1 MVLNFMTNDFIIIWN
16 LLFGASISS
25 ESQDF
30 KTTVWKKYRKQYE
43 SLQNDQRMMIRN
55 IKNFIPDDDTI
66 YNLALESKM
75 YEKIKKDADKH
86 RIFLMI

>member
-16 LLFGASISS
+16 LLFGASISL

-43 SLQNDQRMMIRN
+43 SLQNDTPI
-55 IKNFIPDDDTI
+55 
-66 YNLALESKM
+66 SV
-75 YEKIKKDADKH
+75 KH
-86 RIFLMI
+86 LL

>member
-55 IKNFIPDDDTI
+55 IKNFIKNAIINNIRSSCHHPQR
-66 YNLALESKM
+66 
-75 YEKIKKDADKH
+75 KD
-86 RIFLMI
+86 M